1 MSAFKFFSSEKK
13 LSKVEP
19 FNTAQIKLNPTTSP
33 TDVTTSEFFNF
44 NDNNVIEEEDLKNKE
59 HNNDQEDIELI
70 KNKAHFKRLKKK
82 KLSTKEFFSKKKS
95 KINIKPIYQ
104 RKPGRKLSVTNT
116 RIFSEFLRKTL
127 IKQQNNQERYRMII
141 KCLSP
146 DFNIRTKEDI
156 NVIKAFIKKNK
167 IAQSITCD
175 RVNNENENEILFKA
189 LSHEMEYKYLKIND
203 KLFEISD
210 KPDYIYLIIKGR
222 VELYEL
228 VEYRTDMNLFKYMRY
243 IYYLYNNS
251 HKEKS
256 EMNKLKKIIE
266 NNKDIIEIS
275 IEDIPSFILLLVQYR
290 LNYIINNNSYNSIF
304 SEDIEEIISDCK
316 NDPLINL
323 QNFFYDKKRRYDDMY
338 IKNVINELY
347 KRLPKA
353 SPELTNKYKIMLNDN
368 KEEIFY
374 KVKKYNL
381 KKIEELKEGDYL
393 GENTLD
399 SHGHRK
405 YTVISLEETHL
416 AFIDYDIYLDI
427 INIYNEKIR
436 DKEARFL
443 KDSFY
448 FRKISLQYFIK
459 NLFSNFTYLELYY
472 GNNVITQNQS
482 LEYLYFLKD
491 GIIEAY
497 CDKSIIEL
505 VELLNSISQKVKNNH
520 EQIKNEL
527 YNINNKLSLFGK
539 LNKNFTI
546 KMKSRLLV
554 IINTDIF
561 GIESWIN
568 GLPHIYNCRVISE
581 RAKFYKIPLDKIS
594 MLLSQIKETR
604 EHILN
609 DANKRLEVICT
620 RLIKIINTR
629 IKYFNKFS
637 ENEKNNLNKYL
648 FENSDNNTILKQ
660 TYISKRINALL
671 NKKSKE
677 KEKDKDKDKEK
688 EFSSNIFKLTY
699 ANSGNKKLKQL
710 LIDDDI
716 NFSKDD
722 IKSKTQ
728 LLNKK
733 MNSNTM
739 KRILLKKDNEKNN
752 NNESRFV
759 NSFKFS
765 KTGFTYS
772 EKNFNINELLENKEE
787 TVIKPKNEMYSIKP
801 ELRLLHSLKN
811 TLEGELLLSKFKKDI
826 NNMSKNESL
835 FLKTD
840 INLRK
845 KAKTLIIRSKPIDD
859 EGFKNEQNNNSRQRK
874 KSSENELKNN
884 LTLNSDIANKKD
896 IKNNDNIFGRVFS
909 EKKNEII
916 KNNIFKNSFKENK
929 NILNSLINS
938 NNYETQKSLN
948 IFYNDKKNIESY
960 KLKGSSYCITDR
972 DKYKR
977 KIYKLIQRKI
987 KDPHYFSKSF
997 K

>member
-1 MSAFKFFSSEKK
+1 MSVLKFFSSEKK
-13 LSKVEP
+13 LTDIEP
-19 FNTAQIKLNPTTSP
+19 FNTAPIKLSPIESP
-33 TDVTTSEFFNF
+33 TEVTTSEFFNF
-44 NDNNVIEEEDLKNKE
+44 NENNLIEEEESIKNKE
-59 HNNDQEDIELI
+59 HNHEQEEIDLI
-70 KNKAHFKRLKKK
+70 KNKANFKRMKKK
-82 KLSTKEFFSKKKS
+82 RLSSKFFKKKS

-127 IKQQNNQERYRMII
+127 IKQQNNQERYKMLI

-156 NVIKAFIKKNK
+156 NVIKAFIKDNK
-167 IAQSITCD
+167 IAQSIICD
-175 RVNNENENEILFKA
+175 RVNNENENEMLFKA
-189 LSHEMEYKYLKIND
+189 LSHEMEYKYLKVND

-210 KPDYIYLIIKGR
+210 KPEYIYLIIKGR

-228 VEYRTDMNLFKYMRY
+228 VEYRTDMNLFKYMRF
-243 IYYLYNNS
+243 IYYLYNDA
-251 HKEKS
+251 HYEKS
-256 EMNKLKKIIE
+256 EMNKLNKIIE
-266 NNKDIIEIS
+266 NNKDIVEIS
-275 IEDIPSFILLLVQYR
+275 IEDIPSFVLLLVQYR
-290 LNYIINNNSYNSIF
+290 LNYIISNNNYNSIF
-304 SEDIEEIISDCK
+304 SEDIEELIADCK

-323 QNFFYDKKRRYDDMY
+323 QNFFYDKKRRYDDLY

-347 KRLPKA
+347 NRLPKA
-353 SPELTNKYKIMLNDN
+353 SPELVNKYKIMLNDN

-381 KKIEELKEGDYL
+381 KKIDELKEGDYL

-416 AFIDYDIYLDI
+416 AYIDYDIYLDI
-427 INIYNEKIR
+427 INTYNEKIR

-448 FRKISLQYFIK
+448 FRKISLQYFIR
-459 NLFSNFTYLELYY
+459 NFFSDFTYLELYY
-472 GNNVITQNQS
+472 GNTVITQNQS
-482 LEYLYFLKD
+482 VEYLYFLKD
-491 GIIEAY
+491 GIVEAY
-497 CDKSIIEL
+497 CDKSILEL
-505 VELLNSISQKVKNNH
+505 IDLLKLISQKVKNNND
-520 EQIKNEL
+520 QIKNEL
-527 YNINNKLSLFGK
+527 FNINNKLSLFGRI
-539 LNKNFTI
+539 NKNFTI

-568 GLPHIYNCRVISE
+568 GLPYLYNCTVLSE
-581 RAKFYKIPLDKIS
+581 KAKFYKIPLDKIS

-604 EHILN
+604 DHILN
-609 DANKRLEVICT
+609 DANKRLEVVCT

-637 ENEKNNLNKYL
+637 ENEKNNLHQYL
-648 FENSDNNTILKQ
+648 FENSDSHAILKQ
-660 TYISKRINALL
+660 TYISKRMNELL
-671 NKKSKE
+671 YKKSKEKE
-677 KEKDKDKDKEK
+677 KEKDKDKDKEYA
-688 EFSSNIFKLTY
+688 SNIFQLTY
-699 ANSGNKKLKQL
+699 ASSGNKKLKQL

-722 IKSKTQ
+722 IKARTQ

-739 KRILLKKDNEKNN
+739 KRILLKKDYDKNSI
-752 NNESRFV
+752 NESRFV

-772 EKNFNINELLENKEE
+772 EKNFNVKELFENKEE
-787 TVIKPKNEMYSIKP
+787 TIMKPKNEMYSIKP

-811 TLEGELLLSKFKKDI
+811 TLEGELLLSKFKKDVNI
-826 NNMSKNESL
+826 SKTESI

-845 KAKTLIIRSKPIDD
+845 KAKTLIIRSKPLDD
-859 EGFKNEQNNNSRQRK
+859 EDFKNDNNNNSYSK
-874 KSSENELKNN
+874 KNEHKRDLV
-884 LTLNSDIANKKD
+884 LNSGIANKKQFKN
-896 IKNNDNIFGRVFS
+896 KNNAFSRILS
-909 EKKNEII
+909 EKKKEIN

-929 NILNSLINS
+929 NILNSLINC
-938 NNYETQKSLN
+938 NFNETQKSLN
-948 IFYNDKKNIESY
+948 IFYNDKKENIESY
-960 KLKGSSYCITDR
+960 KLKGNSYCFTDR
-972 DKYKR
+972 DKYKK

>member
-1 MSAFKFFSSEKK
+1 
-13 LSKVEP
+13 
-19 FNTAQIKLNPTTSP
+19 
-33 TDVTTSEFFNF
+33 
-44 NDNNVIEEEDLKNKE
+44 
-59 HNNDQEDIELI
+59 
-70 KNKAHFKRLKKK
+70 
-82 KLSTKEFFSKKKS
+82 
-95 KINIKPIYQ
+95 
-104 RKPGRKLSVTNT
+104 
-116 RIFSEFLRKTL
+116 
-127 IKQQNNQERYRMII
+127 MII

-146 DFNIRTKEDI
+146 DFDLRTKEDI

-167 IAQSITCD
+167 FAQSITCN
-175 RVNNENENEILFKA
+175 RVNNENENEMLFKA

-210 KPDYIYLIIKGR
+210 KPDSIYLIIKGR

-228 VEYRTDMNLFKYMRY
+228 VEYKTDMNLFKYMRF
-243 IYYLYNNS
+243 IYYLYNDS
-251 HKEKS
+251 KKEKS

-266 NNKDIIEIS
+266 NNKNIIEIS

-290 LNYIINNNSYNSIF
+290 LNYIISNNSYNSIF

-323 QNFFYDKKRRYDDMY
+323 QNFFYDKKKRYDDIY
-338 IKNVINELY
+338 IKNVINELF

-353 SPELTNKYKIMLNDN
+353 SPELMNKYKIMLNDN

-381 KKIEELKEGDYL
+381 KKIEELKEGDFL

-427 INIYNEKIR
+427 INTYNEKIR

-459 NLFSNFTYLELYY
+459 NFFPDFTYLELYY

-491 GIIEAY
+491 GIVEAY

-505 VELLNSISQKVKNNH
+505 VEILNLISQKVKNNND
-520 EQIKNEL
+520 QFKNEL
-527 YNINNKLSLFGK
+527 FNINNKLSLFGK

-554 IINTDIF
+554 IMNTDIF

-568 GLPHIYNCRVISE
+568 GLPYLYNCTVLSE
-581 RAKFYKIPLDKIS
+581 KAKFYKIPLDKIS

-604 EHILN
+604 EYILN
-609 DANKRLEVICT
+609 DANKRLEVICI

-629 IKYFNKFS
+629 IKYFNKFA
-637 ENEKNNLNKYL
+637 ENEKNNLNKYI
-648 FENSDNNTILKQ
+648 FENSDNSGILKQ
-660 TYISKRINALL
+660 TYVSKRINELF
-671 NKKSKE
+671 NKKN
-677 KEKDKDKDKEK
+677 KEKDKEKDKNYG
-688 EFSSNIFKLTY
+688 SNIFKLTY
-699 ANSGNKKLKQL
+699 ANTGTKKMKQL

-722 IKSKTQ
+722 IKAKTQ

-739 KRILLKKDNEKNN
+739 KRILFKKDNDKNS

-787 TVIKPKNEMYSIKP
+787 TVIKPKSEMYTIKP
-801 ELRLLHSLKN
+801 ELRLLNTLKN

-826 NNMSKNESL
+826 NNMSKNDSI

-840 INLRK
+840 FNLRK
-845 KAKTLIIRSKPIDD
+845 KAKTLIIRSKQIDD
-859 EGFKNEQNNNSRQRK
+859 EIFKNDLKNNSHSTK
-874 KSSENELKNN
+874 KSAENEFKNN
-884 LTLNSDIANKKD
+884 LTLNSDIANKKEFKN
-896 IKNNDNIFGRVFS
+896 KNNFFNRFFS
-909 EKKNEII
+909 EKNKDIK
-916 KNNIFKNSFKENK
+916 KNNIFKNSFKENT
-929 NILNSLINS
+929 NILNSLLNS

-972 DKYKR
+972 DKYKK

>member
-1 MSAFKFFSSEKK
+1 MNVFKFFSSEKK

-19 FNTAQIKLNPTTSP
+19 FNTAPIKLNPTKSP

-44 NDNNVIEEEDLKNKE
+44 KENNAIEEENIKNKE
-59 HNNDQEDIELI
+59 HSQEQEEIDLN
-70 KNKAHFKRLKKK
+70 KNKSHFKRLKKK
-82 KLSTKEFFSKKKS
+82 KLSTKEFFKKKS
-95 KINIKPIYQ
+95 KINIKPVYQ

-127 IKQQNNQERYRMII
+127 IKQQNNQERYKMII

-146 DFNIRTKEDI
+146 DFDLRTKEDI

-167 IAQSITCD
+167 FAQSITCN
-175 RVNNENENEILFKA
+175 RVNNENENEMLFKA

-210 KPDYIYLIIKGR
+210 KPDSIYLIIKGR

-228 VEYRTDMNLFKYMRY
+228 VEYKTDMNLFKYMRF
-243 IYYLYNNS
+243 IYYLYNDS
-251 HKEKS
+251 KKEKS

-266 NNKDIIEIS
+266 NNKNIIEIS

-290 LNYIINNNSYNSIF
+290 LNYIISNNSYNSIF

-323 QNFFYDKKRRYDDMY
+323 QNFFYDKKKRYDDIY
-338 IKNVINELY
+338 IKNVINELF

-353 SPELTNKYKIMLNDN
+353 SPELMNKYKIMLNDN

-381 KKIEELKEGDYL
+381 KKIEELKEGDFL

-427 INIYNEKIR
+427 INTYNEKIR

-459 NLFSNFTYLELYY
+459 NFFPDFTYLELYY

-491 GIIEAY
+491 GIVEAY

-505 VELLNSISQKVKNNH
+505 VEILNLISQKVKNNND
-520 EQIKNEL
+520 QFKNEL
-527 YNINNKLSLFGK
+527 FNINNKLSLFGK

-554 IINTDIF
+554 IMNTDIF

-568 GLPHIYNCRVISE
+568 GLPYLYNCTVLSE
-581 RAKFYKIPLDKIS
+581 KAKFYKIPLDKIS

-604 EHILN
+604 EYILN
-609 DANKRLEVICT
+609 DANKRLEVICI

-629 IKYFNKFS
+629 IKYFNKFA
-637 ENEKNNLNKYL
+637 ENEKNNLNKYI
-648 FENSDNNTILKQ
+648 FENSDNSGILKQ
-660 TYISKRINALL
+660 TYVSKRINELL
-671 NKKSKE
+671 NKKN
-677 KEKDKDKDKEK
+677 KEKDKEKDKNYG
-688 EFSSNIFKLTY
+688 SNIFKLTY
-699 ANSGNKKLKQL
+699 ANTGTKKMKQL

-722 IKSKTQ
+722 IKAKTQ

-739 KRILLKKDNEKNN
+739 KRILFKKDNDKNS

-787 TVIKPKNEMYSIKP
+787 TVTKPKSEMYTIKP
-801 ELRLLHSLKN
+801 ELRLLNTLKN

-826 NNMSKNESL
+826 NNMSKNDSI

-840 INLRK
+840 FNLRK
-845 KAKTLIIRSKPIDD
+845 KAKTLIIRSKQIDD
-859 EGFKNEQNNNSRQRK
+859 EIFKNDLKNNSHSTK
-874 KSSENELKNN
+874 KSAENEFKNN
-884 LTLNSDIANKKD
+884 LTLNSDIANKKEFKN
-896 IKNNDNIFGRVFS
+896 KNNFFNRFFS
-909 EKKNEII
+909 EKNKDIK
-916 KNNIFKNSFKENK
+916 KNNIFKNSFKENT
-929 NILNSLINS
+929 NILNSLLNS

-972 DKYKR
+972 DKYKK

>member
-1 MSAFKFFSSEKK
+1 MNVFKFFSSEKK

-19 FNTAQIKLNPTTSP
+19 FNTAPIKLNPTKSP

-44 NDNNVIEEEDLKNKE
+44 KENNAIEEENIKNKE
-59 HNNDQEDIELI
+59 HSQEQEEIDLN
-70 KNKAHFKRLKKK
+70 KNKSHFKRLKKK
-82 KLSTKEFFSKKKS
+82 KLSTKEFFKKKS

-127 IKQQNNQERYRMII
+127 IKQQNNQERYKMII

-146 DFNIRTKEDI
+146 DFDLRTKEDI

-167 IAQSITCD
+167 FAQSITCN
-175 RVNNENENEILFKA
+175 RVNNENENEMLFKA

-210 KPDYIYLIIKGR
+210 KPDSIYLIIKGR

-228 VEYRTDMNLFKYMRY
+228 VEYKTDMNLFKYMRF
-243 IYYLYNNS
+243 IYYLYNDS
-251 HKEKS
+251 KKEKS

-266 NNKDIIEIS
+266 NNKNIIEIS

-290 LNYIINNNSYNSIF
+290 LNYIISNNSYNSIF

-323 QNFFYDKKRRYDDMY
+323 QNFFYDKKKRYDDIY
-338 IKNVINELY
+338 IKNVINELF

-353 SPELTNKYKIMLNDN
+353 SPELMNKYKIMLNDN

-381 KKIEELKEGDYL
+381 KKIEELKEGDFL

-427 INIYNEKIR
+427 INTYNEKIR

-459 NLFSNFTYLELYY
+459 NFFPDFTYLELYY

-491 GIIEAY
+491 GIVEAY

-505 VELLNSISQKVKNNH
+505 VEILNLISQKVKNNND
-520 EQIKNEL
+520 QFKNEL
-527 YNINNKLSLFGK
+527 FNINNKLSLFGK

-554 IINTDIF
+554 IMNTDIF

-568 GLPHIYNCRVISE
+568 GLPYLYNCTVLSE
-581 RAKFYKIPLDKIS
+581 KAKFYKIPLDKIS

-604 EHILN
+604 EYILN
-609 DANKRLEVICT
+609 DANKRLEVICI

-629 IKYFNKFS
+629 IKYFNKFA
-637 ENEKNNLNKYL
+637 ENEKNNLNKYI
-648 FENSDNNTILKQ
+648 FENSDNSGILKQ
-660 TYISKRINALL
+660 TYVSKRINELL
-671 NKKSKE
+671 NKKN
-677 KEKDKDKDKEK
+677 KEKDKEKDKNYG
-688 EFSSNIFKLTY
+688 SNIFKLTY
-699 ANSGNKKLKQL
+699 ANTGTKKMKQL

-722 IKSKTQ
+722 IKAKTQ

-739 KRILLKKDNEKNN
+739 KRILFKKDNDKNS

-787 TVIKPKNEMYSIKP
+787 TVTKPKSEMYTIKP
-801 ELRLLHSLKN
+801 ELRLLNTLKN

-826 NNMSKNESL
+826 NNMSKNDSI

-840 INLRK
+840 FNLRK
-845 KAKTLIIRSKPIDD
+845 KAKTLIIRSKQIDD
-859 EGFKNEQNNNSRQRK
+859 EIFKNDLKNNSHSTK
-874 KSSENELKNN
+874 KSAENEFKNN
-884 LTLNSDIANKKD
+884 LTLNSDIANKKEFKN
-896 IKNNDNIFGRVFS
+896 KNNFFNRFFS
-909 EKKNEII
+909 EKNKDIK
-916 KNNIFKNSFKENK
+916 KNNIFKNSFKENT
-929 NILNSLINS
+929 NILNSLLNS

-972 DKYKR
+972 DKYKK

>member
-1 MSAFKFFSSEKK
+1 MNAFKFFSSEKK

-19 FNTAQIKLNPTTSP
+19 FNTAPIKLNPTKSP

-44 NDNNVIEEEDLKNKE
+44 KENNAIEEENIKNKE
-59 HNNDQEDIELI
+59 HSQEQEEIDLN
-70 KNKAHFKRLKKK
+70 KNKSHFKRLKKK
-82 KLSTKEFFSKKKS
+82 KLSTKEFFKKKS
-95 KINIKPIYQ
+95 KINIKPVYQ

-127 IKQQNNQERYRMII
+127 IKQQNNQERYKMII

-146 DFNIRTKEDI
+146 DFDLRTKEDI

-167 IAQSITCD
+167 FAQSITCN
-175 RVNNENENEILFKA
+175 RVNNENENEMLFKA

-210 KPDYIYLIIKGR
+210 KPDSIYLIIKGR

-228 VEYRTDMNLFKYMRY
+228 VEYKTDMNLFKYMRF
-243 IYYLYNNS
+243 IYYLYNDS
-251 HKEKS
+251 KKEKS

-266 NNKDIIEIS
+266 NNKNIIEIS

-290 LNYIINNNSYNSIF
+290 LNYIISNNSYNSIF

-323 QNFFYDKKRRYDDMY
+323 QNFFYDKKKRYDDIY
-338 IKNVINELY
+338 IKNVINELF

-353 SPELTNKYKIMLNDN
+353 SPELMNKYKIMLNDN

-381 KKIEELKEGDYL
+381 KKIEELKEGDFL

-427 INIYNEKIR
+427 INTYNEKIR

-459 NLFSNFTYLELYY
+459 NFFPDFTYLELYY

-491 GIIEAY
+491 GIVEAY

-505 VELLNSISQKVKNNH
+505 VEILNLISQKVKNNN
-520 EQIKNEL
+520 EQFKNEL
-527 YNINNKLSLFGK
+527 FNINNKLSLFGK

-554 IINTDIF
+554 IMNTDIF

-568 GLPHIYNCRVISE
+568 GLPYLYNCTVLSE
-581 RAKFYKIPLDKIS
+581 KAKFYKIPLDKIS

-604 EHILN
+604 EYILN
-609 DANKRLEVICT
+609 DANKRLEVICI

-629 IKYFNKFS
+629 IKYFNKFA
-637 ENEKNNLNKYL
+637 ENEKNNLNKYI
-648 FENSDNNTILKQ
+648 FENSDNSGILKQ
-660 TYISKRINALL
+660 TYVSKRINELF
-671 NKKSKE
+671 NKKN
-677 KEKDKDKDKEK
+677 KEKDKEKDKNY
-688 EFSSNIFKLTY
+688 SSNIFKLTY
-699 ANSGNKKLKQL
+699 ANTGTKKMKQL

-722 IKSKTQ
+722 IKAKTQ

-739 KRILLKKDNEKNN
+739 KRILFKKDNDKNS

-787 TVIKPKNEMYSIKP
+787 TVTKPKSEMYTIKP
-801 ELRLLHSLKN
+801 ELRLLNTLKN

-826 NNMSKNESL
+826 NNMSKNDSI

-840 INLRK
+840 FNLRK
-845 KAKTLIIRSKPIDD
+845 KAKTLIIRSKQIDD
-859 EGFKNEQNNNSRQRK
+859 EIFKNDLKNNSHSTK
-874 KSSENELKNN
+874 KSAENEFKNN
-884 LTLNSDIANKKD
+884 LTFNSDIAKKREFKNKNNFFNRFFSEKNKD
-896 IKNNDNIFGRVFS
+896 IK
-909 EKKNEII
+909 
-916 KNNIFKNSFKENK
+916 KNNIFKNSFKENT
-929 NILNSLINS
+929 NILNSLLNS

-972 DKYKR
+972 DKYKK

>member
-1 MSAFKFFSSEKK
+1 MSAFRFFSSEKK
-13 LSKVEP
+13 LSKIEP
-19 FNTAQIKLNPTTSP
+19 FNTAPIKLNPTVSP
-33 TDVTTSEFFNF
+33 TDVTTSEFFNY
-44 NDNNVIEEEDLKNKE
+44 NENNVIEEEEIKNKE
-59 HNNDQEDIELI
+59 NSHEHDQEEIDLI

-127 IKQQNNQERYRMII
+127 IKQQNNQERYKMII

-167 IAQSITCD
+167 IAQSITCN

-222 VELYEL
+222 VELYEFI
-228 VEYRTDMNLFKYMRY
+228 EYKTDMNLFKYMRY
-243 IYYLYNNS
+243 IYYLYNSSN
-251 HKEKS
+251 KEKS

-266 NNKDIIEIS
+266 NNKNIIEIS
-275 IEDIPSFILLLVQYR
+275 IEDIPSFILLLVQFR
-290 LNYIINNNSYNSIF
+290 LNHIINNNNYNSVF
-304 SEDIEEIISDCK
+304 SEDIEELISDCK

-353 SPELTNKYKIMLNDN
+353 SPELMNKYKIMLNDN

-381 KKIEELKEGDYL
+381 KKVDELKEGDFL

-399 SHGHRK
+399 NHGHRK
-405 YTVISLEETHL
+405 YTVTSLEETHL

-427 INIYNEKIR
+427 INTYNEKIR

-459 NLFSNFTYLELYY
+459 NFFSDFTYLELYY
-472 GNNVITQNQS
+472 GNNVITQKQS
-482 LEYLYFLKD
+482 MEYLYFLKD
-491 GIIEAY
+491 GIVEAY

-505 VELLNSISQKVKNNH
+505 IELLKLISQKVKNNS
-520 EQIKNEL
+520 ELVKNEL
-527 YNINNKLSLFGK
+527 FNINNKLSLFGK
-539 LNKNFTI
+539 INKNFTI

-554 IINTDIF
+554 VVNTDIF

-568 GLPHIYNCRVISE
+568 GLPYLYNCRVLSE
-581 RAKFYKIPLDKIS
+581 KAKFYKIPLDKIS

-609 DANKRLEVICT
+609 DANKRLEVVCT

-637 ENEKNNLNKYL
+637 ENEKNNLNKCF
-648 FENSDNNTILKQ
+648 FENYDSNTILKQ
-660 TYISKRINALL
+660 TYISKKINELL
-671 NKKSKE
+671 YKKSKE
-677 KEKDKDKDKEK
+677 KERDKDKEYT
-688 EFSSNIFKLTY
+688 SNIFQLTY
-699 ANSGNKKLKQL
+699 AHTGNKKLKQL
-710 LIDDDI
+710 LIDDEI

-722 IKSKTQ
+722 IKAKTQ
-728 LLNKK
+728 LLNNKI
-733 MNSNTM
+733 NSNTM
-739 KRILLKKDNEKNN
+739 KRILFKKESDKNS

-772 EKNFNINELLENKEE
+772 EKNFNIKELFENKEE
-787 TVIKPKNEMYSIKP
+787 TVVKPKNEMYSIKP

-811 TLEGELLLSKFKKDI
+811 TLEGELLLSKIKKDI
-826 NNMSKNESL
+826 NNMSKNESI
-835 FLKTD
+835 FFKTD

-845 KAKTLIIRSKPIDD
+845 KAKTLIIRSKPLDD
-859 EGFKNEQNNNSRQRK
+859 EVFKNETNYNSHSRK
-874 KSSENELKNN
+874 KSVEDDYKNN
-884 LTLNSDIANKKD
+884 MAVNSGIANKKEFKN
-896 IKNNDNIFGRVFS
+896 KNNFFNRIFS
-909 EKKNEII
+909 EKNKEIK

-929 NILNSLINS
+929 NILNSLIYS
-938 NNYETQKSLN
+938 NIHETQKSLN
-948 IFYNDKKNIESY
+948 IFYNDKKDNIESY
-960 KLKGSSYCITDR
+960 KLKGNSYCTTDR
-972 DKYKR
+972 DKYKK